1 MNFDTEIPLNFHF
14 HISHSSSSSKFLFV
28 SAISGVILT
37 RGQDGEA
44 VGAAGLAEA
53 GRLLHPG
60 QDAGPRHRV
69 ARGEAQ
75 YFDNRP
81 RRVNE

>member
-1 MNFDTEIPLNFHF
+1 MNFDTEIHLNF
-14 HISHSSSSSKFLFV
+14 HISHSSSSSKFPLV
-28 SAISGVILT
+28 SAISGIILT

-75 YFDNRP
+75 YYDNRP